1 MADARD
7 LLNAWQD
14 AVKQLAGVVSP
25 VTGPAGDL
33 LEQVLNRQV
42 EFEKQL
48 VGRVLGPLHIVVDSL
63 EKTSA
68 AMRIQAQAFQAASAA
83 FKQSAEL
90 LELQAAT
97 LERATQALRDPADFL
112 RSAGGLVPRDKP

>member
-14 AVKQLAGVVSP
+14 AVKQLRGVAGP
-25 VTGPAGDL
+25 IAGTAGDL
-33 LEQVLNRQV
+33 FEALNHQV

-48 VGRVLGPLHIVVDSL
+48 VGRLLAPLHIVVDSL
-63 EKTSA
+63 ETTTV
-68 AMRIQAQAFQAASAA
+68 AMRTQAQAFHAAAAA

-97 LERATQALRDPADFL
+97 LERATQVLRDPAEFV
-112 RSAGGLVPRDKP
+112 RSAGGLL